1 MKALF
6 WISLALVGYTYF
18 GYAILLALLA
28 RLRPRPFLMA
38 PGTPSVSIVIA
49 AHNEEAGLPR
59 KLENLAQLHYP
70 AHLLE
75 IVVASDGSTDGT
87 IAVLNQYATQPE
99 SRRIKPVVLHSSRGK
114 AFALTRA
121 VREAEGEILVFL
133 DVRQTIEPDAVS
145 ELVACF
151 ADPEV
156 GAVSGELLLHAGSSS
171 TNESLGLYWK
181 IEKVI
186 RKLES
191 QTGSV
196 VGATGAI
203 YAIRSRLFV
212 PIPEGT
218 ILDDVFVP
226 MNVART
232 GKRVV
237 FQPSAI
243 AHDQIF
249 AQKGKEFGRKTR
261 TLTGNYQLL
270 RLAPWLISFRNPLL
284 FRFLSHKLARLSVPV
299 FLITLLVSS
308 SLQPGG
314 FFLTTTVLQLIFY
327 ALALLGSL
335 NPGTQRLKPVAIANT
350 FVMLNVAAVVAF
362 WNFVTGR
369 EKVWA

>member
-1 MKALF
+1 MRVLF

-18 GYAILLALLA
+18 GYSILLAVLA
-28 RLRPRPFLMA
+28 RLRPRPFLMGSA
-38 PGTPSVSIVIA
+38 TPSVSIVIA
-49 AHNEEAGLPR
+49 AHNEEARLPL
-59 KLENLAQLHYP
+59 KLENLAQLQYP

-87 IAVLNQYATQPE
+87 VAVLNSYAAPSGRQPL
-99 SRRIKPVVLHSSRGK
+99 KPVVLEPAKGK
-114 AFALTRA
+114 GFALNRA
-121 VREAEGEILVFL
+121 VDVAAGEILVFL
-133 DVRQTIEPDAVS
+133 DVRQSVEPDAVS

-151 ADPEV
+151 SDPEV
-156 GAVSGELLLHAGSSS
+156 GAVSGQLLLHAGPSS

-181 IEKVI
+181 IEKLI
-186 RKLES
+186 RRLES

-203 YAIRSRLFV
+203 YAIRRKLFV
-212 PIPEGT
+212 PLPEGT

-237 FQPSAI
+237 FQPKAI

-249 AQKGKEFGRKTR
+249 AEKGKEFGRKVR

-284 FRFLSHKLARLSVPV
+284 FRFISHKLARLFVPI

-308 SLQPGG
+308 ALQKGG
-314 FFLTTTVLQLIFY
+314 FFLTTSVLQLVFY
-327 ALALLGSL
+327 ALALVGSRY
-335 NPGTQRLKPVAIANT
+335 PGSQRLKPVAIAST
-350 FVMLNVAAVVAF
+350 FVLLNVAAVVAF